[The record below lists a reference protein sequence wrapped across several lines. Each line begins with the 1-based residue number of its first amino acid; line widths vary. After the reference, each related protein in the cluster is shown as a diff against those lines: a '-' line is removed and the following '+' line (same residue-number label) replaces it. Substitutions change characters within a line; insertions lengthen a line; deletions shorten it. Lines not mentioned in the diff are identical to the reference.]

1 VPKGGPHRKE
11 QSPETFRDRN
21 LKPVSA
27 KTRPEILIIG
37 GGIGGVAT
45 ALALA
50 RRGMRSRVFEK
61 APEFGEIGYG
71 IQQGPNAYRMLEWLG
86 VMKDLE
92 PQAVFTKNLILIDA
106 LTDRELTRIS
116 CGEPFRRH
124 FRAPYTVVHRRDL
137 HGALLEACRK
147 REEIALHTSKEL
159 AGFTDR
165 GKSVVARFADGSEYE
180 GWAMIGAD
188 GLRSRVREILIGDG
202 PPQPVGHVSYRGV
215 VPVDQVKD
223 QSHFDDMVIRIG
235 PNLHLVQYRLRG
247 GTVMNNVATV
257 VSGRFARGERQNFG
271 GPDELAEVFS
281 QTTPHVQEMLGYVG
295 KDKNWVLYDRE
306 PRPGWTRG
314 NVALLGDAAHPTLQY
329 LAQGACMA
337 IEDAVVLSGRL
348 EKAGSEVNAAL
359 QAYEKERY
367 LRTARVTITS
377 RIFGDII
384 HANGGARDLRN
395 HLLAQRTPE
404 TFWEVDWLYRGIE
417 A

>member
-1 VPKGGPHRKE
+1 M
-11 QSPETFRDRN
+11 
-21 LKPVSA
+21 LKTKDSRGV
-27 KTRPEILIIG
+27 LVIG

-50 RRGMRSRVFEK
+50 RRGMRSQVFEK

-71 IQQGPNAYRMLEWLG
+71 IQQGPNAYRMLDWLG

-92 PQAVFTKNLILIDA
+92 PQAVFTRNLILIDA

-116 CGEPFRRH
+116 CGDSFRRH

-137 HGALLEACRK
+137 HGAMLEACRK

-159 AGFTDR
+159 VSFTER
-165 GKSVVARFADGSEYE
+165 GKSVIASFADGSEFE
-180 GWAMIGAD
+180 GIALIGAD
-188 GLRSRVREILIGDG
+188 GLRSRMREIIIGDG
-202 PPQPVGHVSYRGV
+202 APRAAGHVTYRGV
-215 VPVDQVKD
+215 VPFDQVKD
-223 QSHFDDMVIRIG
+223 REHFDDMVIWIG
-235 PNLHLVQYRLRG
+235 PKLHFVQYRLRG

-257 VSGRFARGERQNFG
+257 VSDKFVNGERSNYG
-271 GPDELAEVFS
+271 GSDELAEVFS
-281 QTTPHVQEMLGYVG
+281 RTTPHVQEMLGYVG
-295 KDKNWVLYDRE
+295 KDKNWVLHDRD

-314 NVALLGDAAHPTLQY
+314 NVTLLGDAAHPTLQY

-337 IEDAVVLSGRL
+337 IEDAVVLSGKL
-348 EKAGSEVNAAL
+348 EKAGSEINAAL
-359 QAYEKERY
+359 AAYEKERY
-367 LRTARVTITS
+367 LRAARVTITS

-384 HANGGARDLRN
+384 HADGGARDLRN

-417 A
+417 V

>member
-1 VPKGGPHRKE
+1 
-11 QSPETFRDRN
+11 
-21 LKPVSA
+21 
-27 KTRPEILIIG
+27 
-37 GGIGGVAT
+37 
-45 ALALA
+45 
-50 RRGMRSRVFEK
+50 
-61 APEFGEIGYG
+61 
-71 IQQGPNAYRMLEWLG
+71 MLDWLG

-116 CGEPFRRH
+116 CGDTFRRH

-147 REEIALHTSKEL
+147 REEITLHTSKEL
-159 AGFTDR
+159 VSFDDR
-165 GKSVVARFADGSEYE
+165 ANGVVARFADGSEYE
-180 GWAMIGAD
+180 GRALIGAD

-202 PPQPVGHVSYRGV
+202 PPRPAGHVTYRGV
-215 VPVDQVKD
+215 VPVTEVKD
-223 QSHFDDMVIRIG
+223 QSHFDDMVIWIG

-257 VSGRFARGERQNFG
+257 ASRKFENGERKDYG
-271 GPDELAEVFS
+271 GPDELAAVFS
-281 QTTPHVQEMLGYVG
+281 RTTPAVQAMLGYVG
-295 KDKNWVLYDRE
+295 KDKNWMLHDRE

-337 IEDAVVLSGRL
+337 IEDSVVLSGL
-348 EKAGSEVNAAL
+348 LQKAGDDVAAAL

-377 RIFGDII
+377 RYLGDFIF
-384 HANGGARDLRN
+384 HADGGERDLRN

-404 TFWEVDWLYRGIE
+404 TFSEVDWLYGGIE

>member
-1 VPKGGPHRKE
+1 M
-11 QSPETFRDRN
+11 
-21 LKPVSA
+21 L
-27 KTRPEILIIG
+27 KTRDPREVLVIG

-71 IQQGPNAYRMLEWLG
+71 IQQGPNAYRMLDWLG

-92 PQAVFTKNLILIDA
+92 PQAVFTRNLILIDA

-116 CGEPFRRH
+116 CGDTFRAQ

-147 REEIALHTSKEL
+147 REEISLHTSKEL
-159 AGFTDR
+159 VSFTER
-165 GKSVVARFADGSEYE
+165 GKNVVASFADGSEYE
-180 GWAMIGAD
+180 GIALIGAD
-188 GLRSRVREILIGDG
+188 GLRSRMREIVIGDG
-202 PPQPVGHVSYRGV
+202 TPRPIGHVSYRGV
-215 VPVDQVKD
+215 VPFDQVKD
-223 QSHFDDMVIRIG
+223 RSHFDDMVIWIG
-235 PNLHLVQYRLRG
+235 PNLHFVQYRLRG

-257 VSGRFARGERQNFG
+257 ASERFERGERRDYG

-281 QTTPHVQEMLGYVG
+281 RTTPHVQEMLGYVG
-295 KDKNWVLYDRE
+295 KDKNWVLHDRE

-314 NVALLGDAAHPTLQY
+314 NVTLLGDAAHPTVQY

-337 IEDAVVLSGRL
+337 IEDAVVLSGVL

-359 QAYEKERY
+359 LAYEKERY

-395 HLLAQRTPE
+395 HLLAQRTPD
-404 TFWEVDWLYRGIE
+404 TFWEIDWLYRGIE
-417 A
+417 V

>member
-1 VPKGGPHRKE
+1 V
-11 QSPETFRDRN
+11 N
-21 LKPVSA
+21 A
-27 KTRPEILIIG
+27 KTRREILIIG
-37 GGIGGVAT
+37 GGIGGVAA

-50 RRGMRSRVFEK
+50 RRGMRSRVLEK

-71 IQQGPNAYRMLEWLG
+71 IQQGPNAYRMLDWLG
-86 VMKDLE
+86 VMKELE
-92 PQAVFTKNLILIDA
+92 PQAVFTRNLILIDA

-165 GKSVVARFADGSEYE
+165 GKSVVANFADGSEYE

-215 VPVDQVKD
+215 VPVDQVRD
-223 QSHFDDMVIRIG
+223 QSHFDDMVIWIG

-257 VSGRFARGERQNFG
+257 VSRKFARGELQDYG
-271 GPDELAEVFS
+271 DPEELAEVFS
-281 QTTPHVQEMLGYVG
+281 RTTPHVQEMLGYVG
-295 KDKNWVLYDRE
+295 KDKNWVLHDRE

-337 IEDAVVLSGRL
+337 IEDAVVLSGKL
-348 EKAGSEVNAAL
+348 EKAESDVNAAL

>member
-1 VPKGGPHRKE
+1 M
-11 QSPETFRDRN
+11 
-21 LKPVSA
+21 SA
-27 KTRPEILIIG
+27 RTSEILVIG

-50 RRGMRSRVFEK
+50 RRGLRSRVLEK
-61 APEFGEIGYG
+61 ASEFGEIGYG

-86 VMKDLE
+86 VMKNLE
-92 PQAVFTKNLILIDA
+92 PQAVFTKNLVLIDA

-116 CGEPFRRH
+116 CGEAFRAH

-147 REEIALHTSKEL
+147 RDEITLHTSKEL
-159 AGFTDR
+159 VSFSERDR
-165 GKSVVARFADGSEYE
+165 SVVAKFADGSEYE
-180 GWAMIGAD
+180 GRAMIGAD
-188 GLRSRVREILIGDG
+188 GLRSRVREVLIDDG
-202 PPQPVGHVSYRGV
+202 PPRPVGHVTYRGV
-215 VPVDQVKD
+215 VPFDQVKD
-223 QSHFDDMVIRIG
+223 RSRFDDMVIWIG
-235 PNLHLVQYRLRG
+235 PKLHFVQYRLRG

-257 VSGRFARGERQNFG
+257 VSSKFENGERRDYG

-281 QTTPHVQEMLGYVG
+281 KTTPHVQEMLGYVG
-295 KDKNWVLYDRE
+295 KDKNWVLHDRE

-314 NVALLGDAAHPTLQY
+314 NVALLGDAAHPALQY

-337 IEDAVVLSGRL
+337 IEDAVVLSGKL
-348 EKAGSEVNAAL
+348 AKALGSAGADVGAAL
-359 QAYEKERY
+359 AAYEEERY

-377 RIFGDII
+377 RVFGDII

>member
-1 VPKGGPHRKE
+1 M
-11 QSPETFRDRN
+11 ST
-21 LKPVSA
+21 

-71 IQQGPNAYRMLEWLG
+71 IQQGPNAYRMLDWLG

-106 LTDRELTRIS
+106 LTGRELTRIS
-116 CGEPFRRH
+116 CGEPFRKR

-137 HGALLEACRK
+137 HEALLGACRK
-147 REEIALHTSKEL
+147 REEITLHTAKEF
-159 AGFTDR
+159 AGFSDR
-165 GKSVVARFADGSEYE
+165 EKSVVASFSDGSEFE
-180 GWAMIGAD
+180 GRAIIGAD

-223 QSHFDDMVIRIG
+223 RSHFDDMVIWIG

-257 VSGRFARGERQNFG
+257 VSDKFARGERHDYG

-281 QTTPHVQEMLGYVG
+281 RTTPHVQEMLGHVG
-295 KDKNWVLYDRE
+295 KDKNWVLHDRE

-314 NVALLGDAAHPTLQY
+314 KVALLGDAAHPTLQY

-337 IEDAVVLSGRL
+337 IEDAVVLSRKL
-348 EKAGSEVNAAL
+348 EKAGSDVDTAL
-359 QAYEKERY
+359 RAYEQERY

-404 TFWEVDWLYRGIE
+404 TFWEVEWLYRGIE

>member
-1 VPKGGPHRKE
+1 M
-11 QSPETFRDRN
+11 
-21 LKPVSA
+21 SA
-27 KTRPEILIIG
+27 EILIIG
-37 GGIGGVAT
+37 GGIGGVAS

-50 RRGMRSRVFEK
+50 RRGLSSRVLEK

-71 IQQGPNAYRMLEWLG
+71 IQQGPNAYRMLDWLG

-116 CGEPFRRH
+116 CGETFRTH

-137 HGALLEACRK
+137 HGALLEACRQ
-147 REEIALHTSKEL
+147 RDEITLHTSKEL
-159 AGFTDR
+159 VSFDDR
-165 GKSVVARFADGSEYE
+165 AKSVVARFADGSEYE
-180 GWAMIGAD
+180 GRALIGAD
-188 GLRSRVREILIGDG
+188 GLRSRVREIVIGDG
-202 PPQPVGHVSYRGV
+202 PPRPAGHVTYRGV
-215 VPVDQVKD
+215 VPVAEVKD
-223 QSHFDDMVIRIG
+223 QSHFDDMVIWIG
-235 PNLHLVQYRLRG
+235 PKLHLVQYRLRG

-257 VSGRFARGERQNFG
+257 SSRKFEDGERRDYG
-271 GPDELAEVFS
+271 GPEELAEVFS
-281 QTTPHVQEMLGYVG
+281 RTTPQVQEMLGYVG
-295 KDKNWVLYDRE
+295 KDKNWVLHDRE
-306 PRPGWTRG
+306 PRAGWTRG

-337 IEDAVVLSGRL
+337 IEDSVVLSGLL
-348 EKAGSEVNAAL
+348 EKALAKGSGDVAAAL

-384 HANGGARDLRN
+384 HADGGSRDLRN
-395 HLLAQRTPE
+395 HLLAQRTPD
-404 TFWEVDWLYRGIE
+404 TFWEIDWLYRGIE

>member
-1 VPKGGPHRKE
+1 
-11 QSPETFRDRN
+11 
-21 LKPVSA
+21 VS
-27 KTRPEILIIG
+27 KTKAPPEILVIG

-71 IQQGPNAYRMLEWLG
+71 IQQGPNAYRMLDWLG

-92 PQAVFTKNLILIDA
+92 PQAVFTQSLILIDA

-116 CGEPFRRH
+116 CGPEFRRH
-124 FRAPYTVVHRRDL
+124 FGAPYTVVHRRDL

-147 REEIALHTSKEL
+147 REEISLHTSKEL
-159 AGFTDR
+159 ASFTER
-165 GKSVVARFADGSEYE
+165 GNSVVATFADGSEYE
-180 GWAMIGAD
+180 GAAMIGAD

-202 PPQPVGHVSYRGV
+202 APRPIGHVSYRGV
-215 VPVDQVKD
+215 VPFDQVKD
-223 QSHFDDMVIRIG
+223 RSHFDDMVIWIG
-235 PNLHLVQYRLRG
+235 PNLHFVQYRLRG

-257 VSGRFARGERQNFG
+257 ASERFERGERRDYG
-271 GPDELAEVFS
+271 GPDELAEAFS
-281 QTTPHVQEMLGYVG
+281 HTTSHVQEMLGYVG
-295 KDKNWVLYDRE
+295 KDKNWVLHDRE
-306 PRPGWTRG
+306 PRSGWTRG
-314 NVALLGDAAHPTLQY
+314 NVTLLGDAAHPTVQY

-348 EKAGSEVNAAL
+348 KEAGREINAAL
-359 QAYEKERY
+359 LAYEKERY

-417 A
+417 V